1 MSFFV
6 FIEYLVPDL
15 LEYLSLEY
23 PPDYVYIS
31 IELVM
36 SGVGLIIAYQLNN
49 IPILFKFNKIKIK
62 NILKILNYPQ
72 HLSVIMYYGIYL
84 SYFSILFNLFLQRL
98 PFII

>member
-1 MSFFV
+1 MSFFA

-23 PPDYVYIS
+23 PSDYIYIS

-36 SGVGLIIAYQLNN
+36 SGVGLIIAYQPNN
-49 IPILFKFNKIKIK
+49 IPILFKFNKIKMK
-62 NILKILNYPQ
+62 NIFKVLNYPQ

>member
-6 FIEYLVPDL
+6 FIEYVVPDL

-23 PPDYVYIS
+23 PSKYICIS
-31 IELVM
+31 IELVI

-62 NILKILNYPQ
+62 NIFKVLNYP
-72 HLSVIMYYGIYL
+72 
-84 SYFSILFNLFLQRL
+84 
-98 PFII
+98 